1 MNHTVSG
8 VDWPVDQPVPFVV
21 TPLAERLDGIPA
33 PRTACPSWCRVPAGR
48 TPHICS
54 GSEVSIPL
62 GDTAALGAQ
71 LVDVDGALV
80 LAVFSDDATGVDLDV
95 DGVDALIEDVEAFLP
110 KLRAMRDQLA
120 AARAGSQNRSE
131 PDLPECARCGN
142 RRGPWKPTGERYPSG
157 AQVLVCADDCEP
169 SNADRCAAAHAD
181 DPAPCDG
188 PAVVTVLDRSNGGA
202 AGCEVHA
209 ARLLASLE
217 GGRVY
222 PLPDAPPGAAI
233 RVFKAAGALR
243 PFPWLEGGQ

>member
-71 LVDVDGALV
+71 LVDIDGALV

-110 KLRAMRDQLA
+110 KLRALREQLA
-120 AARAGSQNRSE
+120 AAA
-131 PDLPECARCGN
+131 ARDALA
-142 RRGPWKPTGERYPSG
+142 RMR
-157 AQVLVCADDCEP
+157 Q
-169 SNADRCAAAHAD
+169 RCQAAHPD
-181 DPAPCDG
+181 DPVPCDG
-188 PAVVTVLDRSNGGA
+188 PAVVTVLDRGNGGA
-202 AGCEVHA
+202 AGCEVHG

-222 PLPDAPPGAAI
+222 PLPDAPDGAAI